1 MPATVVTFV
10 DSQSLG
16 QVRNTCTTSEGTT
29 HPSENKWHLN
39 SGCLDASLAVVHL
52 YIGRSNQHF
61 VATDPSG
68 VLGSVK
74 SHNWIRT
81 RRSSGCSRMSTLA
94 GATADPNA
102 FCASLFNGLE
112 VDDVA

>member
-1 MPATVVTFV
+1 MPVTVVTFM

-39 SGCLDASLAVVHL
+39 SGCFNASLAVVHL

-61 VATDPSG
+61 VAMDPSR
-68 VLGSVK
+68 VLGSVE
-74 SHNWIRT
+74 SHDRVGGM
-81 RRSSGCSRMSTLA
+81 RSSGCSRMSTLA
-94 GATADPNA
+94 CAAENPNA
-102 FCASLFNGLE
+102 FGVSLFDGLE
-112 VDDVA
+112 VNDVA